1 MPDSTHIHEDVT
13 GAPSSGFLDNL
24 FESFM
29 PRRQCMNLEAD
40 VIWLHVISDALIALA
55 YYSIPIALV
64 YFVRRRRDLQFNWM
78 FLMFAAFI
86 LACGTTH
93 VFGIWAIWQPLYRLD
108 GMVKAGTAIISVST
122 AILLWP
128 LIPRALALPSPGQL
142 AAANAELQREIQER
156 ESAQELLSIA
166 NEQLE
171 RRVVERTRALDE
183 QNLVLQHEIQER
195 IRVGEERKQLL
206 LSERRARSDAERA
219 NRHKDEFLAT
229 LSHELRTPLNAI
241 MGWAHVIGSSG
252 VDAATIQKGLE
263 TIERSVR
270 VQTKLIEDLID
281 MSRIN
286 SGKMRLQIQP
296 IDLVDIVESALQIVQ
311 SAAEVKNV
319 RLHKSLPGTAPM
331 KGDPD
336 RLQQVIWNLLSN
348 AIKFTPG
355 GGEVFVHLE
364 QRDGQLALT
373 IRDTGQGIPKD
384 FLPHVFER
392 FRQADS
398 SSTRRFGGLG
408 LGLSIAKHLVDLH
421 GGTLAVGS
429 EGEGKGASFVVT
441 LSPQMELTESKNPHD
456 GATGLPRESSSAVPS
471 DLTGVR
477 VLVIDD
483 EADAREFV
491 RHILVERHAEVELAA
506 SAVEGLD
513 RLLAFKPDLVICD
526 MGMPEQDGYGF
537 ITAVRALSP
546 EMGGDVLAIALTALA
561 QEDDR
566 IRALTSGF
574 HRHLTKPV
582 EPYTL
587 VALVSTLLQTA
598 RNREE
603 KS

>member
-1 MPDSTHIHEDVT
+1 MPDSTHIHEVAT
-13 GAPSSGFLDNL
+13 GTASSGFLDNL

-128 LIPRALALPSPGQL
+128 LIPKALALPSPGQL
-142 AAANAELQREIQER
+142 AAANAELEREIQDR
-156 ESAQELLSIA
+156 ESAQENLRIA

-171 RRVVERTRALDE
+171 RRVIERTQALDE

-241 MGWAHVIGSSG
+241 MGWAHVIGSG
-252 VDAATIQKGLE
+252 VDAATIHKGLE

-296 IDLVDIVESALQIVQ
+296 IDLVDIVESALGIVQ

-319 RLHKSLPGTAPM
+319 RLHKSLPETAPM

-348 AIKFTPG
+348 AIKFTPA

-364 QRDGQLALT
+364 QRDGQLTLT
-373 IRDTGQGIPKD
+373 IRDTGQGIHKD
-384 FLPHVFER
+384 FLPFVFER

-398 SSTRRFGGLG
+398 STTRRFGGLG

-421 GGTLAVGS
+421 GGTIAVS
-429 EGEGKGASFVVT
+429 SDGEGKGASFVVT
-441 LSPQMELTESKNPHD
+441 LSPQAELSDSTHPDNGEID
-456 GATGLPRESSSAVPS
+456 LPGEPGSAAPP

-483 EADAREFV
+483 ESDAREFV

-513 RLLAFKPDLVICD
+513 RLLASKPDLVICD
-526 MGMPEQDGYGF
+526 IGMPDQDGYGF
-537 ITAVRALSP
+537 ITAVRALST
-546 EMGGDVLAIALTALA
+546 EMGGDVLAVALTSLA

-587 VALVSTLLQTA
+587 VALVSTLLQAT